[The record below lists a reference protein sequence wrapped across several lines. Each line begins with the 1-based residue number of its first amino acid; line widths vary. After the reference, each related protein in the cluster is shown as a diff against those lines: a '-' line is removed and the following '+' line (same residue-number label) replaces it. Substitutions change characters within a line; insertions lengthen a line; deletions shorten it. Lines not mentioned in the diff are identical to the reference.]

1 MKKTIKLSVIIVT
14 FFSLM
19 AFIIKVQA
27 ESSALTSTPITV
39 SSTVPTDPIGGY
51 TATPQQIAS
60 T

>member
-1 MKKTIKLSVIIVT
+1 
-14 FFSLM
+14 M